1 MNNDF
6 RRLNISVHEFLVKI
20 GIPMHIRGYKMIKY
34 LLIEI
39 LKNYNYN
46 YKKIKFGDLY
56 KIVSEKFGVGR
67 SSIEKNIRDAVRIA
81 SERCDGKIWFKYF
94 GKSNIGSRYKPTN
107 REFIEFA
114 CEYLRV
120 YGDYLFDDN

>member
-6 RRLNISVHEFLVKI
+6 RRLNISVHEFLVEI
-20 GIPMHIRGYKMIKY
+20 GIPIHLRGYKMIKY

-39 LKNYNYN
+39 LKNNN
-46 YKKIKFGDLY
+46 YKKIKFSDLY
-56 KIVSEKFGVGR
+56 KIISAKFGVSR

-81 SERCDGKIWFKYF
+81 SEKCEEKIWIKYF
-94 GKSNIGSRYKPTN
+94 GMSNDKSRYKPTN

-120 YGDYLFDDN
+120 YGDYLFYNN

>member
-6 RRLNISVHEFLVKI
+6 RRLNISVHEFLVEI
-20 GIPMHIRGYKMIKY
+20 GIPIHLRGYKMIKY

-39 LKNYNYN
+39 LKNNN
-46 YKKIKFGDLY
+46 YKKIKLSDLY
-56 KIVSEKFGVGR
+56 KIISAKFGVSR

-81 SERCDGKIWFKYF
+81 SEKCDGKIWFKYF